1 MNLSA
6 VTPRAFNLTA
16 SLTVAVA
23 AFLAPI
29 ALLLVLFL
37 QEQQKAIDFAS
48 KELLGVEMAK
58 AINDADISIGQAMFQ
73 SETSGALTSQLFTSV
88 SDLKLAQGRFGAAFS
103 TEATVAQVSEDLL
116 EIAGSGRA
124 EIGAV
129 NTIRAKLR
137 TLTGQVGDA
146 SNLILDPELD
156 SYYLMDL
163 LIVRFPETQA
173 ILDSKA
179 AAMGYF
185 RSEDKSNVTTD
196 GNELLRL
203 SGGYRVA
210 IDQLEDS
217 ASSAL
222 RHSRRADRLGI
233 FQSEFA
239 EGIRALDR
247 LDTYTRR
254 LSVGSETFEP
264 KVAASLEWQARKQFH
279 DVSLIVATELS
290 SLLQERIDR
299 LESARSQSLLAT
311 SILFGVALVF
321 VFAFLRFRVTKPLT
335 LLTQVAERFVAGDLS
350 EKTPLQGRA
359 DEVGALARAFE
370 RLRID
375 AAGRLEA
382 EAERASAVAANKA
395 KSAFLA
401 IMSHELRTPLNAVIG
416 YAEILEEDLQGT
428 NQAQSRADAERIKA
442 AGTHLLGVINQIL
455 DLSKIEAGSMETEA
469 IPYSP
474 ASILQEIADT
484 IRPILEVNNNVLAV
498 QSAPIMNAYGDPMR
512 LRQCLYNLASNA
524 AKFTSSGIVSLELK
538 QRGDHL
544 LFQVKDNGI
553 GMTAEQLTRI
563 FDPFVQA
570 DDSTTRKFGGT
581 GLGLA
586 ITRKLA
592 RLMGGDVTVSSET
605 NIGSMFELT
614 ILQYDEAHRAAEP
627 ILEPD
632 AKPEGR
638 SLAA

>member
-1 MNLSA
+1 MSLRI
-6 VTPRAFNLTA
+6 VPPRAFDLTA

-29 ALLLVLFL
+29 ALLLILFL
-37 QEQQKAIDFAS
+37 QEQQKAIDFAQ
-48 KELLGVEMAK
+48 KEIRGVEMAK
-58 AINDADISIGQAMFQ
+58 AINMADISLGQALFQ

-88 SDLKLAQGRFGAAFS
+88 SDLKRAQGRYGQTFS
-103 TEATVAQVSEDLL
+103 TEATVEQVSEDLL
-116 EIAGSGRA
+116 EIAANGKA

-129 NTIRAKLR
+129 NSSRSKLR
-137 TLTGQVGDA
+137 TLTSQVGDA

-173 ILDSKA
+173 ILDAKA

-210 IDQLEDS
+210 ISQLQDS
-217 ASSAL
+217 ASSSL
-222 RHSRRADRLGI
+222 RHSRRAERLGI

-247 LDTYTRR
+247 LDVYTRR
-254 LSVGSETFEP
+254 LSGGTESFDP

-279 DVSLIVATELS
+279 DVSLIVANELT
-290 SLLQERIDR
+290 SLLQDRIER
-299 LESARSQSLLAT
+299 LETARNQSLFAT
-311 SILFGVALVF
+311 SFLFAIALVF
-321 VFAFLRFRVTKPLT
+321 VFAFLRLRVTKPLT
-335 LLTQVAERFVAGDLS
+335 LLTQVAERFVGGDLS
-350 EKTPLQGRA
+350 EETPLQERA
-359 DEVGALARAFE
+359 DEVGALSRAFE

-428 NQAQSRADAERIKA
+428 KQSQSRADAERIKA
-442 AGTHLLGVINQIL
+442 AGKHLLGVINQIL
-455 DLSKIEAGSMETEA
+455 DLSKIEAGSMETEVIA
-469 IPYSP
+469 YSP
-474 ASILQEIADT
+474 TAILQEVGDT
-484 IRPILEVNNNVLAV
+484 IRPILEANGNVLAI
-498 QSAPIMNAYGDPMR
+498 QSEPITNALGDPMR

-524 AKFTSSGIVSLELK
+524 AKFTSHGVVTLELK
-538 QRGDHL
+538 QRGEHL

-553 GMTAEQLTRI
+553 GMTAEQVTRI
-563 FDPFVQA
+563 FEPFVQA

-592 RLMGGDVTVSSET
+592 RLMGGDVTVSSEPDV
-605 NIGSMFELT
+605 GSMFELT
-614 ILQYDEAHRAAEP
+614 LLQYDEAHRLPEP
-627 ILEPD
+627 IFEQK
-632 AKPEGR
+632 AKQKRR

>member
-1 MNLSA
+1 MNLRA

-37 QEQQKAIDFAS
+37 QEQQKAIDFAH
-48 KELLGVEMAK
+48 KELRGVEMAK
-58 AINDADISIGQAMFQ
+58 AISAADISLGQAMFQ

-88 SDLKLAQGRFGAAFS
+88 SDLKRAQSRFGTAFS
-103 TEATVAQVSEDLL
+103 TEATVDLVSEDLL
-116 EIAGSGRA
+116 EIAGSGKA
-124 EIGAV
+124 EIGPV
-129 NTIRAKLR
+129 NTIRSKLR

-163 LIVRFPETQA
+163 LIVRFPATLA
-173 ILDSKA
+173 ILDAKA

-185 RSEDKSNVTTD
+185 RSEDKSDVTTD

-210 IDQLEDS
+210 ISQLEDS

-222 RHSRRADRLGI
+222 RHSRRSDRLGI

-254 LSVGSETFEP
+254 LSGGSEVFDP
-264 KVAASLEWQARKQFH
+264 RVAAALEWRARKQFH

-290 SLLQERIDR
+290 NLLNERIER
-299 LESARSQSLLAT
+299 LEAARNQSLLAT
-311 SILFGVALVF
+311 SILFGVALIF
-321 VFAFLRFRVTKPLT
+321 VFGFLRFRVTKPLT

-350 EKTPLQGRA
+350 EQTPLQERR

-428 NQAQSRADAERIKA
+428 NQKQSLADAERIKS
-442 AGTHLLGVINQIL
+442 AGRHLLGVINQIL
-455 DLSKIEAGSMETEA
+455 DLSKIEAGSMETES

-474 ASILQEIADT
+474 AAILQEVGDT
-484 IRPILEVNNNVLAV
+484 IRPILETNNNVLAI
-498 QSAPIMNAYGDPMR
+498 Q
-512 LRQCLYNLASNA
+512 
-524 AKFTSSGIVSLELK
+524 
-538 QRGDHL
+538 
-544 LFQVKDNGI
+544 
-553 GMTAEQLTRI
+553 
-563 FDPFVQA
+563 
-570 DDSTTRKFGGT
+570 
-581 GLGLA
+581 
-586 ITRKLA
+586 
-592 RLMGGDVTVSSET
+592 
-605 NIGSMFELT
+605 
-614 ILQYDEAHRAAEP
+614 
-627 ILEPD
+627 
-632 AKPEGR
+632 
-638 SLAA
+638 

>member
-1 MNLSA
+1 MNLRT

-37 QEQQKAIDFAS
+37 QEQQKAIDFAQ
-48 KELLGVEMAK
+48 KEIRGVEMAK
-58 AINDADISIGQAMFQ
+58 AINEADISLGQAMFQ
-73 SETSGALTSQLFTSV
+73 TETSGALTSQLFTSV
-88 SDLKLAQGRFGAAFS
+88 SDLKRTQGRYGTAFS
-103 TEATVAQVSEDLL
+103 TDSTVEQVSDDLL
-116 EIAGSGRA
+116 EIAASGRA
-124 EIGAV
+124 EIGSV
-129 NTIRAKLR
+129 NTIRSKLR
-137 TLTGQVGDA
+137 TLTSQVGDA

-173 ILDSKA
+173 ILDAKA

-210 IDQLEDS
+210 ISQLEDS

-222 RHSRRADRLGI
+222 RHSQRAERLGI
-233 FQSEFA
+233 FQNEFA

-254 LSVGSETFEP
+254 LSGGSEIFEP

-279 DVSLIVATELS
+279 DVSLIVANELTH
-290 SLLQERIDR
+290 LLEERIDR
-299 LESARSQSLLAT
+299 LETARNQSLLAT
-311 SILFGVALVF
+311 SILFAVALVF

-350 EKTPLQGRA
+350 EKTPLQERA

-416 YAEILEEDLQGT
+416 YAEILEEDLQGA
-428 NQAQSRADAERIKA
+428 NQAQSRADAERIKG
-442 AGTHLLGVINQIL
+442 AGKHLLSVINQIL

-469 IPYSP
+469 IAYSP
-474 ASILQEIADT
+474 AAILQEVADT
-484 IRPILEVNNNVLAV
+484 IRPILENNGNVLAI
-498 QSAPIMNAYGDPMR
+498 QAAPITQAFGDPMR
-512 LRQCLYNLASNA
+512 LRQCLFNLASNA
-524 AKFTSSGIVSLELK
+524 AKFTSNGVVTLELK

-553 GMTAEQLTRI
+553 GMTAEQVTRI

-605 NIGSMFELT
+605 DVGSMFELT
-614 ILQYDEAHRAAEP
+614 ILHYDDAHRAAEP
-627 ILEPD
+627 IFQQETQPKN
-632 AKPEGR
+632 A

>member
-1 MNLSA
+1 MNLRA
-6 VTPRAFNLTA
+6 VTPRAFKLTA

-37 QEQQKAIDFAS
+37 QEQQKAIDFAQ
-48 KELLGVEMAK
+48 KELRGVEMAK
-58 AINDADISIGQAMFQ
+58 AINEAGISLSQAMFQ

-88 SDLKLAQGRFGAAFS
+88 SDLKRAQTRYGNAFS
-103 TEATVAQVSEDLL
+103 TEATIEQVSEDLL
-116 EIAGSGRA
+116 EIAANGRA
-124 EIGAV
+124 EIGPV
-129 NTIRAKLR
+129 NAIRSKLR

-163 LIVRFPETQA
+163 LIVRFPETQS
-173 ILDSKA
+173 ILDAKA

-185 RSEDKSNVTTD
+185 SSEDKSNVTTD

-210 IDQLEDS
+210 ISQLEDS
-217 ASSAL
+217 AASAL
-222 RHSRRADRLGI
+222 RHSRTAERLGI

-254 LSVGSETFEP
+254 LSGGSETFEP
-264 KVAASLEWQARKQFH
+264 KVAAALEWQARKQFH

-290 SLLQERIDR
+290 RLLEERIVR
-299 LESARSQSLLAT
+299 LETARNQSLLAT
-311 SILFGVALVF
+311 SILFAVALIF
-321 VFAFLRFRVTKPLT
+321 VFAFLRFRVTKPLK
-335 LLTQVAERFVAGDLS
+335 LLTQVAERFVSGDLS
-350 EKTPLQGRA
+350 EETPLQERG

-395 KSAFLA
+395 KSSFLA

-416 YAEILEEDLQGT
+416 YAEILEEDLQGA
-428 NQAQSRADAERIKA
+428 NQAQSREDAARIKG
-442 AGTHLLGVINQIL
+442 AGKHLLGVINQIL

-469 IPYSP
+469 IAYSP
-474 ASILQEIADT
+474 AAILQEVADT
-484 IRPILEVNNNVLAV
+484 IRPILETNGNVLAL
-498 QSAPIMNAYGDPMR
+498 QAAPINHAFGDPTR

-524 AKFTSSGIVSLELK
+524 AKFTNHGVVSLELK
-538 QRGDHL
+538 QSGDHL
-544 LFQVKDNGI
+544 LFQVKDTGI
-553 GMTAEQLTRI
+553 GLTAEQVARI

-592 RLMGGDVTVSSET
+592 RLMGGDVTVTSESGV
-605 NIGSMFELT
+605 GSIFELT
-614 ILQYDEAHRAAEP
+614 ILQYDEAHRANTPSVEP
-627 ILEPD
+627 
-632 AKPEGR
+632 KPKAQNPAI
-638 SLAA
+638 AA

>member
-1 MNLSA
+1 MSLRI
-6 VTPRAFNLTA
+6 VPPRSFDLTA

-29 ALLLVLFL
+29 ALLLLLFL
-37 QEQQKAIDFAS
+37 QEQQKAIDFAQ
-48 KELLGVEMAK
+48 KEIRGVEMAK
-58 AINDADISIGQAMFQ
+58 AINKADISLGQALFQ
-73 SETSGALTSQLFTSV
+73 TETSGALTSQLFTSV
-88 SDLKLAQGRFGAAFS
+88 SDLKRAQGRYGQTFS
-103 TEATVAQVSEDLL
+103 TETTVEQVSEDLL
-116 EIAGSGRA
+116 EIAASGKA
-124 EIGAV
+124 EIGQV
-129 NTIRAKLR
+129 NSSRSKLR

-173 ILDSKA
+173 ILDAKA

-185 RSEDKSNVTTD
+185 RSEDKTNVTTD

-203 SGGYRVA
+203 SGGYRVT
-210 IDQLEDS
+210 ISQLEDS
-217 ASSAL
+217 AASAL
-222 RHSRRADRLGI
+222 RHSRRSERLGI

-247 LDTYTRR
+247 LDVYTRR
-254 LSVGSETFEP
+254 LSSGTESFEP

-279 DVSLIVATELS
+279 DVSLIVANELT
-290 SLLQERIDR
+290 SLLEERIER
-299 LESARSQSLLAT
+299 LETARNQSLFAT
-311 SILFGVALVF
+311 SFLFVVALVF

-335 LLTQVAERFVAGDLS
+335 LLTHVAERFVGGDLS
-350 EKTPLQGRA
+350 EETPLQERA
-359 DEVGALARAFE
+359 DEVGALSRAFE

-428 NQAQSRADAERIKA
+428 NQLQSRADAERIKA
-442 AGTHLLGVINQIL
+442 AGKHLLGVINQIL
-455 DLSKIEAGSMETEA
+455 DLSKIEAGSMETEVIA
-469 IPYSP
+469 FSP
-474 ASILQEIADT
+474 AAILQEVADT
-484 IRPILEVNNNVLAV
+484 IRPILEANGNVLAI
-498 QSAPIMNAYGDPMR
+498 QSEPITNALGDPMR

-524 AKFTSSGIVSLELK
+524 AKFTSLGVVTLELK
-538 QRGDHL
+538 QQGDHL
-544 LFQVKDNGI
+544 LFQVKDTGI
-553 GMTAEQLTRI
+553 GMTAEQVTRI
-563 FDPFVQA
+563 FEPFVQA

-592 RLMGGDVTVSSET
+592 RLMGGDVAVSSEPDV
-605 NIGSMFELT
+605 GSMFELT
-614 ILQYDEAHRAAEP
+614 ILQYDKAHRGDEP
-627 ILEPD
+627 LFREE
-632 AKPEGR
+632 AKQKRR

>member
-1 MNLSA
+1 MSLRI
-6 VTPRAFNLTA
+6 VPPRSLDLTA

-29 ALLLVLFL
+29 ALLLLLFL
-37 QEQQKAIDFAS
+37 QEQQKAIDFAQ
-48 KELLGVEMAK
+48 KEIHGVEMAK
-58 AINDADISIGQAMFQ
+58 AINKADISLGQALFQ
-73 SETSGALTSQLFTSV
+73 TETSGALTSQLFTSV
-88 SDLKLAQGRFGAAFS
+88 SDLKRAQGRYGQTFS
-103 TEATVAQVSEDLL
+103 TETTVEQVSEDLL
-116 EIAGSGRA
+116 EIAASGKA
-124 EIGAV
+124 EIGQV
-129 NTIRAKLR
+129 NSSRSKLR

-173 ILDSKA
+173 ILDAKA

-185 RSEDKSNVTTD
+185 RSEDKTNVTTD

-203 SGGYRVA
+203 SGGYRVT
-210 IDQLEDS
+210 ISQLEDS
-217 ASSAL
+217 AASAL
-222 RHSRRADRLGI
+222 RHSRRSERLGI

-247 LDTYTRR
+247 LDVYTRR
-254 LSVGSETFEP
+254 LSSGTESFEP

-279 DVSLIVATELS
+279 DVSLIVANELT
-290 SLLQERIDR
+290 SLLEERIER
-299 LESARSQSLLAT
+299 LETARNQSLFAT
-311 SILFGVALVF
+311 SFLFAVALVF

-335 LLTQVAERFVAGDLS
+335 LLTHVAERFVGGDLS
-350 EKTPLQGRA
+350 EETPLQERA
-359 DEVGALARAFE
+359 DEVGALSRAFE

-416 YAEILEEDLQGT
+416 YAEILEEDLKGT
-428 NQAQSRADAERIKA
+428 NQSQSRADAERIKA
-442 AGTHLLGVINQIL
+442 AGKHLLGVINQIL
-455 DLSKIEAGSMETEA
+455 DLSKIEAGSMDTEVIA
-469 IPYSP
+469 YSP
-474 ASILQEIADT
+474 AAILQEVADT
-484 IRPILEVNNNVLAV
+484 IRPILEANGNVLAI
-498 QSAPIMNAYGDPMR
+498 QSEPITNALGDPMR

-524 AKFTSSGIVSLELK
+524 AKFTSHGVVTLELK

-544 LFQVKDNGI
+544 LFQVKDTGI
-553 GMTAEQLTRI
+553 GMTAEQVTRI
-563 FDPFVQA
+563 FEPFVQA

-592 RLMGGDVTVSSET
+592 RLMGGDVTVSSEPDV
-605 NIGSMFELT
+605 GSMFELT
-614 ILQYDEAHRAAEP
+614 ILQYDEAHRGDEP
-627 ILEPD
+627 IFREET
-632 AKPEGR
+632 KQKRR

>member
-1 MNLSA
+1 MNLRI
-6 VTPRAFNLTA
+6 VPPRAFNLTA

-37 QEQQKAIDFAS
+37 QEQQKAIDFAK
-48 KELLGVEMAK
+48 KEILGVEMAK
-58 AINDADISIGQAMFQ
+58 AINEADISLGQALFQ
-73 SETSGALTSQLFTSV
+73 TETSGALTSQLFTSV
-88 SDLKLAQGRFGAAFS
+88 SDLKRAQSRYGQAFS
-103 TEATVAQVSEDLL
+103 TENTVEQVSEDLL
-116 EIAGSGRA
+116 EIAASGKA
-124 EIGAV
+124 EIGPV
-129 NTIRAKLR
+129 NTSRSKLR
-137 TLTGQVGDA
+137 TLTSQVGDA

-173 ILDSKA
+173 ILDAKA

-210 IDQLEDS
+210 ISQLEDS
-217 ASSAL
+217 ASSSL
-222 RHSRRADRLGI
+222 RHSRRSERLGI
-233 FQSEFA
+233 FQREFA

-254 LSVGSETFEP
+254 LSGGSESFDP

-279 DVSLIVATELS
+279 DVSLIVATELTT
-290 SLLQERIDR
+290 LLEDRIER
-299 LESARSQSLLAT
+299 LETARNQSLLAT
-311 SILFGVALVF
+311 SVLFAVALAF
-321 VFAFLRFRVTKPLT
+321 VFAFLRFRVTKPLA
-335 LLTQVAERFVAGDLS
+335 LLTHVAERFVSGDLS
-350 EKTPLQGRA
+350 DETPLQERA

-375 AAGRLEA
+375 ASGRLEA

-428 NQAQSRADAERIKA
+428 NQSQSRADAERIKG
-442 AGTHLLGVINQIL
+442 AGKHLLGVINQIL

-474 ASILQEIADT
+474 AAILQEVGDT
-484 IRPILEVNNNVLAV
+484 IRPILEANGNMLAI
-498 QSAPIMNAYGDPMR
+498 QSEPITHAFGDPMR
-512 LRQCLYNLASNA
+512 LRQCLFNLASNA
-524 AKFTSSGIVSLELK
+524 AKFTSNGVVTLELK

-553 GMTAEQLTRI
+553 GMSAEQVTRI

-592 RLMGGDVTVSSET
+592 RLMGGDVTVTSET
-605 NIGSMFELT
+605 EVGSMFELT
-614 ILQYDEAHRAAEP
+614 ILQYDEAHRVAEP
-627 ILEPD
+627 IFQQET
-632 AKPEGR
+632 KSKSR
-638 SLAA
+638 SRAA